1 MPTRTTDRR
10 AQSRR
15 MEQPD
20 TFTTSQ
26 EHPQRAEDQST
37 ADRRAAVLENIKQL
51 ERRASHG
58 LYILAVFIT
67 LSIVALQN
75 FSILPSFPPAVL
87 RALGKPPSAQMISAA
102 LLVYLFSAI
111 ILTLARMME
120 GTGKTGGIAHLG
132 YLAAF
137 YFFYHFSGDMDV
149 HFWAVFAAGVT
160 ILSLESYH
168 LWQHCREEILKER
181 ALLAELDNLARKA
194 RLHP

>member
-1 MPTRTTDRR
+1 
-10 AQSRR
+10 

-20 TFTTSQ
+20 TYTSSQ
-26 EHPQRAEDQST
+26 DHSQRAEDRRGD
-37 ADRRAAVLENIKQL
+37 AGRRAAIMKNIRRL

-58 LYILAVFIT
+58 LFILAIFIA
-67 LSIVALQN
+67 LSIVAMQN
-75 FSILPSFPPAVL
+75 FSMLPSFPPAVI

-120 GTGKTGGIAHLG
+120 GTGKTGGLAHLG

-137 YFFYHFSGDMDV
+137 YFFYHFSGDMEV

-168 LWQHCREEILKER
+168 LWQYCREEILKER
-181 ALLAELDNLARKA
+181 ALLAELDRLDRKSG
-194 RLHP
+194 LP

>member
-1 MPTRTTDRR
+1 
-10 AQSRR
+10 

-20 TFTTSQ
+20 TFTTSH
-26 EHPQRAEDQST
+26 EPPPRAEDQST
-37 ADRRAAVLENIKQL
+37 AVRRAAILENIKRL
-51 ERRASHG
+51 ERRANQG
-58 LYILAVFIT
+58 LYSLAIFIT
-67 LSIVALQN
+67 LSIGAVQN

-87 RALGKPPSAQMISAA
+87 KALGKPPSAQMISAA

-111 ILTLARMME
+111 ILTLARMTE
-120 GTGKTGGIAHLG
+120 GSGKTGGMAHLG

-168 LWQHCREEILKER
+168 LWHHCRDEVQKER
-181 ALLAELDNLARKA
+181 ALLADLDNLIRRS

>member
-1 MPTRTTDRR
+1 
-10 AQSRR
+10 

-26 EHPQRAEDQST
+26 EHPQPAEDQST
-37 ADRRAAVLENIKQL
+37 ADRRAAILENIKRL

-58 LYILAVFIT
+58 LYILASFIT
-67 LSIVALQN
+67 LSIVATQN
-75 FSILPSFPPAVL
+75 FSILPSFPPAIL
-87 RALGKPPSAQMISAA
+87 KALGKPPSAQMISAA

-120 GTGKTGGIAHLG
+120 GTGKTGGFAHLG

-168 LWQHCREEILKER
+168 LWQHCREEILKKQ
-181 ALLAELDNLARKA
+181 ALLAELDSLTRKS

>member
-1 MPTRTTDRR
+1 
-10 AQSRR
+10 

-26 EHPQRAEDQST
+26 EHSQRTENQST
-37 ADRRAAVLENIKQL
+37 ADRRAAIRENIKRL
-51 ERRASHG
+51 ERRANHG
-58 LYILAVFIT
+58 LYILAIFIT
-67 LSIVALQN
+67 LSIVAVQN
-75 FSILPSFPPAVL
+75 FSLLPSFPPAVL
-87 RALGKPPSAQMISAA
+87 KALGKPPSAQMISAA

-120 GTGKTGGIAHLG
+120 GTGKAGGFAHLG

-137 YFFYHFSGDMDV
+137 YFFYHFSGNMDV

-181 ALLAELDNLARKA
+181 ALLAELDSLTRKS

>member
-1 MPTRTTDRR
+1 
-10 AQSRR
+10 

-20 TFTTSQ
+20 TYTSSQ
-26 EHPQRAEDQST
+26 GQADEQPGD
-37 ADRRAAVLENIKQL
+37 ADRRAAIRKNISRL

-58 LYILAVFIT
+58 LYILAIFIA
-67 LSIVALQN
+67 LSITATQD
-75 FSILPSFPPAVL
+75 FSLLPSFPPGVIK
-87 RALGKPPSAQMISAA
+87 ALGKPPSAQMISAA

-120 GTGKTGGIAHLG
+120 GTGKTGGITHLG

-137 YFFYHFSGDMDV
+137 YFFYHFSGDMEV

-168 LWQHCREEILKER
+168 LWQYCREEILKER
-181 ALLAELDNLARKA
+181 ALLAELDRLDRKS
-194 RLHP
+194 RHQP